1 VRSSRRRALYSLL
14 GPIVVVALSGCG
26 GAPASPEEALEGEGG
41 DVPDLPARPA
51 EASNRFFIAL
61 DDEPV
66 PPVVLEL
73 DKQKALELF
82 GEEAAREI
90 RVLEMDPA
98 KLLGNVLS
106 AIRNACGQRWTED
119 RPDPRYDCAD
129 TALGRTFGADW
140 RTSPEF
146 AMVRLL
152 GMTPANADLTGT
164 GLEEFAKVVEQNP
177 GTLEFTFGDVLAE
190 SLGIAKTSPFISTGS
205 LVDAL
210 VRDFLGTHPVV
221 REAGGKLPVSLHD
234 ALLDL
239 APLAQQLGPVGDH
252 PGVLVPDDGSFQTR
266 SDALGP
272 AFRMRVVAESNLR
285 RVQGIDLSAGGGDM
299 FLSESNAPLSFDFE
313 DPERLSISGMA
324 EAPTMDMRL
333 SIAERRGFVP
343 ACSGAAA
350 CKQNGPRSPVGE
362 GTTWTTAPFELEH
375 IVADAGLVSYA
386 KRVFDACYLRLDN
399 DCLMGVNIGGGNN
412 PPGWMSFSN
421 DLRSVSVPEPRFLW
435 ELLGEIAQ
443 IALHDPTGDG
453 APDIAE
459 GGARPVFALRGVPIG
474 FTGEE
479 LVAQM
484 RPALQSQADEMADV
498 ILGRYWENNDDLDFY
513 WRRASPGGKPY
524 LHFVAPSDLRPD
536 PGDREHRKPYT
547 YDKPGFF
554 ASPDLSDASK
564 VSRAVVEGSPDTTH
578 EKYALPAGETVLYAQ
593 DDGGRVYELR
603 FFVPEGDARE
613 IAVEVNAL

>member
-1 VRSSRRRALYSLL
+1 MRSSRRRALCFLL

-26 GAPASPEEALEGEGG
+26 GAPSRSEEAPVGEGG
-41 DVPDLPARPA
+41 DLPARPA
-51 EASNRFFIAL
+51 NASNRFFIAL

-82 GEEAAREI
+82 GGDAAREI

-98 KLLGNVLS
+98 RLLGNVLS
-106 AIRNACGQRWTED
+106 AIRNACGQGWMED
-119 RPDPRYDCAD
+119 RPDPGYDCAA
-129 TALGRTFGADW
+129 TALGRTFGAEW
-140 RTSPEF
+140 RTSPEL

-152 GMTPANADLTGT
+152 GMTPANTDLTGT
-164 GLEEFAKVVEQNP
+164 ELEEFAKVVEQNP
-177 GTLEFTFGDVLAE
+177 DTLEFSFGDVLAA
-190 SLGIAKTSPFISTGS
+190 SLGIEKTSPVIPTGA

-210 VRDFLGTHPVV
+210 ARNFLGTHPVI
-221 REAGGKLPVSLHD
+221 REAGGKLPVSLYD

-239 APLAQQLGPVGDH
+239 APLAEALGPVGDH
-252 PGVLVPDDGSFQTR
+252 PGVLVRDDGSFQTR
-266 SDALGP
+266 SNALGP
-272 AFRMRVVAESNLR
+272 AFRMRVTAQSNLR
-285 RVQGIDLSAGGGDM
+285 RVQGIDMSAGGGDM
-299 FLSESNAPLSFDFE
+299 FLSEADSPLSFDFE
-313 DPERLSISGMA
+313 DPEKLSISGMA

-333 SIAERRGFVP
+333 SIVERRGFVP
-343 ACSGAAA
+343 ACAASAA

-362 GTTWTTAPFELEH
+362 GTTWTTAPFELEN
-375 IVADAGLVSYA
+375 IVASAGLFTYG
-386 KRVFDACYLRLDN
+386 RRIFGACYLRLD
-399 DCLMGVNIGGGNN
+399 DECLMGVDIGGSGN
-412 PPGWMSFSN
+412 PPGWISFAN

-453 APDIAE
+453 IADIPE
-459 GGARPVFALRGVPIG
+459 GQARPVFALRGVPIG

-479 LVAQM
+479 LIAQM
-484 RPALQSQADEMADV
+484 RPSLQSQADEMADV

-513 WRRASPGGKPY
+513 WRRASPGGKPL

-536 PGDREHRKPYT
+536 PGDRERLKPYN

-564 VSRAVVEGSPDTTH
+564 VSRTVVEGSSDTTR

-593 DDGGRVYELR
+593 DDAKRVYELR
-603 FFVPEGDARE
+603 FFVPEDDARE